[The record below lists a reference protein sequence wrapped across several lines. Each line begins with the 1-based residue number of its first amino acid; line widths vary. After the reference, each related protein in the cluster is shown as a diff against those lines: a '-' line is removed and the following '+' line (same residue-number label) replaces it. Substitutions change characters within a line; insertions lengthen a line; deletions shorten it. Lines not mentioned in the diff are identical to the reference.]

1 MIWFLC
7 ISFIG
12 GIFMEENRNE
22 SMEEVIY
29 KTLKD
34 AILQRILAPGTQLVE
49 LTISEKLHTSRTPV
63 RNAIKKLASDG
74 IINIIPNKGAFVI
87 SPSLDDILQ
96 AYEIRAELECIA
108 VKLYIQNVNDSDIA
122 ELKALVDKEYEAINQ
137 KNIAKHL
144 ALNKDF
150 HTFFARK
157 YNNKFLE
164 KYTEEIIDKINI
176 YLRMH
181 DKLYHVALT
190 EISRNMEHKEM
201 IDLIIKKETDK
212 LELLLKKHIATSLN
226 DLQLNPNNYK
236 SLNEIF

>member
-1 MIWFLC
+1 MAK
-7 ISFIG
+7 S
-12 GIFMEENRNE
+12 RNE
-22 SMEEVIY
+22 SMEEIIY
-29 KTLKD
+29 KTLKN
-34 AILQRILAPGTQLVE
+34 AILQRLLAPGSQLVE
-49 LTISEKLHTSRTPV
+49 LTISEKLNSSRTPV
-63 RNAIKKLASDG
+63 RNAIRKLAADG

-87 SPSLDDILQ
+87 SPSIDDILQ
-96 AYEIRAELECIA
+96 AYEIRSELECIA
-108 VKLYIQNVNDSDIA
+108 VKLYIQNVNDLDIA

-137 KNIAKHL
+137 KDITKHL
-144 ALNKDF
+144 SINKEF
-150 HTFFARK
+150 HMFFSRK

-201 IDLIIKKETDK
+201 IDLISKKETAK

-226 DLQLNPNNYK
+226 DLQLNQSNYK
-236 SLNEIF
+236 SLNELF